1 MKRVLVAAMCLMLAV
16 GICGCGNTTDTE
28 PTKTVGANAV
38 EEQSTEQ
45 TAIEDTSEDISEN
58 EIVES
63 VPEPKSESESES
75 VSESQS
81 QASNFVQ
88 PQKPVKPDNGNT
100 KPGIQ
105 KDESAIKVDKA
116 VAEVMEAE
124 GFEELSQAEQ
134 AKKVLDVLYEMEKEG
149 LVLPD
154 TISCGDDNMMITF
167 QYKNGL
173 YGTFVLGNVGS
184 GIVGEPMN

>member
-100 KPGIQ
+100 K
-105 KDESAIKVDKA
+105 
-116 VAEVMEAE
+116 
-124 GFEELSQAEQ
+124 
-134 AKKVLDVLYEMEKEG
+134 VLDVLYEMEKEG